1 MNVVG
6 RCYPVDIF
14 YVQGRPKLEDIKL
27 FFKYLLTHAVLNI
40 LSTRNVSID
49 LAQLLFLDPVSDYL
63 KASVDTV
70 IKISIHEPSG
80 DVLVFLTGFEE
91 VEAVVRLLKEYANT
105 IADTINKGDHYKLS
119 LQFCWQNLI
128 ILSIKQISC
137 LF

>member
-14 YVQGRPKLEDIKL
+14 YVQGKLEDIKV
-27 FFKYLLTHAVLNI
+27 FFKYSLTHAVLHI
-40 LSTRNVSID
+40 LSTRNVFID

-105 IADTINKGDHYKLS
+105 IADTTNKGNLYKLS

>member
-1 MNVVG
+1 M
-6 RCYPVDIF
+6 
-14 YVQGRPKLEDIKL
+14 
-27 FFKYLLTHAVLNI
+27 YL
-40 LSTRNVSID
+40 SID